1 MPLVEINYW
10 AVMVATAATFALGAL
25 RYSPLLFG
33 RLWVAVHG
41 HTPEDLGRLR
51 QRAGQL
57 TFVSILC
64 HLVVALILA
73 VLLSLTGFGS
83 PRNGLVLGFLC
94 WLGFAAP
101 LGLTG
106 NVTSG
111 QGIGVW
117 FLDTGYQLA
126 SLLLMGA
133 ILGAWRQ

>member
-10 AVMVATAATFALGAL
+10 AVMAATAATFVLGVL
-25 RYSPLLFG
+25 WYSPFVFG
-33 RLWVAVHG
+33 KLWMRVHH
-41 HTPEDLGRLR
+41 HTAEDLERLR
-51 QRAGQL
+51 EEMGQ
-57 TFVSILC
+57 TYFVSILC
-64 HLVVALILA
+64 HLVMALLLA
-73 VLLSLTGFGS
+73 VLLSLTGFGTAS
-83 PRNGLVLGFLC
+83 QGMILGFLC

-106 NVTSG
+106 NVFSD

-133 ILGAWRQ
+133 LLGAWRQ